1 MIVEERI
8 YRIAT
13 GKIPQL
19 MAMYEKD
26 GLPIQLPI
34 LGKLIGYFH
43 TEIGTLNQ
51 VVHLWGYE
59 SLNDRAER
67 RARLM
72 KNEDWLRFIDR
83 ITPLILKQENRILI
97 PTSFSPLR

>member
-19 MAMYEKD
+19 MEIYEKE

-72 KNEDWLRFIDR
+72 KNEDWRRFIDR